1 MRKEPG
7 YEPPSPFLAIRTK
20 FRGNGSSDGEV
31 DDRVADIILRVRR
44 RPPGERT
51 TLGCRHSARALA
63 RELPAA
69 APRLCVEIAVELVR
83 AGERQF
89 AYELVHAARGAIEA
103 LDGADLEAMAVGL
116 DDWGPV
122 DHFATYVA
130 GPAWRE
136 GRVSGPFIHRWLT
149 SDDRWLR
156 RAAVVATVAL
166 NSKARGG
173 AGDAPR
179 TIRVCRA
186 VVDDRDDMVVKALSW
201 ALRELAKRDRRAVEQ
216 FLNSYDSRM
225 APRVRR
231 EVGSK
236 LRTGLKNPR
245 PR

>member
-1 MRKEPG
+1 MTLG
-7 YEPPSPFLAIRTK
+7 A
-20 FRGNGSSDGEV
+20 
-31 DDRVADIILRVRR
+31 DDQVTDIIVRVRR
-44 RPPGERT
+44 RPPRERT
-51 TLGCRHSARALA
+51 TLGCRHSARELA
-63 RELPAA
+63 RELRSA
-69 APRLCVEIAVELVR
+69 APRLCVDIAVQLVR

-89 AYELVHAARGAIEA
+89 AYELVHAGRGAIRTLGA
-103 LDGADLEAMAVGL
+103 ADLDAMAVGL
-116 DDWGPV
+116 DGWGPV

-136 GRVSGPFIHRWLT
+136 GRVSSPFIHRWLA

-173 AGDAPR
+173 DGDTPR

-216 FLNSYDSRM
+216 FLTSYDGRL

-231 EVGSK
+231 EVGNK
-236 LRTGLKNPR
+236 LHTGLKNPR
-245 PR
+245 PRRPTFTAP

>member
-1 MRKEPG
+1 M
-7 YEPPSPFLAIRTK
+7 
-20 FRGNGSSDGEV
+20 
-31 DDRVADIILRVRR
+31 DDRAADIVLRVRR
-44 RPPGERT
+44 RPARERT

-63 RELPAA
+63 RELRSSS
-69 APRLCVEIAVELVR
+69 PRLCVDVALQLVR

-89 AYELVHAARGAIEA
+89 AYELVHAGRGAIGA
-103 LDGADLEAMAVGL
+103 LGAADVEAMAVGL

-136 GRVSGPFIHRWLT
+136 GRVTSAFIHRWLA

-166 NSKARGG
+166 NTKARGG

-179 TIRVCRA
+179 TIHVCRA

-216 FLNSYDSRM
+216 FLTSYDGRV

-231 EVGSK
+231 EVGNK

-245 PR
+245 PRQRARTALARG